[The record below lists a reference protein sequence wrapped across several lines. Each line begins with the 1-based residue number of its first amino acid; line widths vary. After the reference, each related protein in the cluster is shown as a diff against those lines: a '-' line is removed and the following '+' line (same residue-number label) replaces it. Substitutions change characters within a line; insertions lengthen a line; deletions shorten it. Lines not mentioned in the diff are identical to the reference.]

1 MEKRKEKIY
10 HGLEDETPEPIVD
23 NGIIVDPY
31 GSYTG
36 VVLDNPFELPVQD
49 VDDL

>member
-1 MEKRKEKIY
+1 MKKREEKIY
-10 HGLEDETPEPIVD
+10 RGLEDEKVEPIVD
-23 NGIIVDPY
+23 DGIIVDPY

-36 VVLDNPFELPVQD
+36 VVLDNPLELPVQD

>member
-1 MEKRKEKIY
+1 MKEKEEKIY
-10 HGLEDETPEPIVD
+10 HGLEDEKIQPIVD
-23 NGIIVDPY
+23 DGIIVDPY

-36 VVLDNPFELPVQD
+36 VVVDDPLELPVQD